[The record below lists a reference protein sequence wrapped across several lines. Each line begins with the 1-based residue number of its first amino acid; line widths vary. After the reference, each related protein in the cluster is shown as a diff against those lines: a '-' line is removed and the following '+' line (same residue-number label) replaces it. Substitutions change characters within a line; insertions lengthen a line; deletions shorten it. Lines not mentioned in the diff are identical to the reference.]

1 MLKAKILVVD
11 DNDGIR
17 AALKIL
23 LMRYFA
29 EVELIASPKE
39 LRSVVLR
46 FKPDVVLL
54 DIFNSLGMPTST
66 AVSMVFELLGAS
78 FCIPQ
83 AFPFI

>member
-23 LMRYFA
+23 LMRHFA

-39 LRSVVLR
+39 LRSVV
-46 FKPDVVLL
+46 
-54 DIFNSLGMPTST
+54 MP
-66 AVSMVFELLGAS
+66 MM
-78 FCIPQ
+78 P
-83 AFPFI
+83 